1 MKLVLIE
8 WEDAHS
14 SNGWQKMSAIKA
26 NGVETLP
33 CRNVGWLVKKTK
45 KQTVLTHALSDE
57 NLKDSSGHGHFTIP
71 NAMIRKV
78 TVLRKNG

>member
-14 SNGWQKMSAIKA
+14 SSGWQKMSRIKE
-26 NGVETLP
+26 NGAESLA
-33 CRNVGWLVKKTK
+33 CRNVGWLVRKTK

-57 NLKDSSGHGHFTIP
+57 QLDDSSGHGHFTIP

-78 TVLRKNG
+78 TILRRNG